1 MNLNETGL
9 FLKNER
15 TKENISQEELSFL
28 TGLSHGHLSRIESG
42 NLNFTMLSFIKICSA
57 FFHIVSTPFAA
68 RYVGVEIIALP
79 ANQREFKKLRCLSSF
94 QAYPK
99 VSSGFSTCLDID
111 LSAKL
116 DR

>member
-28 TGLSHGHLSRIESG
+28 TGISHGQLSRIESG

-57 FFHIVSTPFAA
+57 LNINEFNLKNDDFESLHPFVKWAGGKTQILDKISIFFPKNFN
-68 RYVGVEIIALP
+68 RYFE
-79 ANQREFKKLRCLSSF
+79 
-94 QAYPK
+94 
-99 VSSGFSTCLDID
+99 
-111 LSAKL
+111 
-116 DR
+116 